1 MSFMDSPLDKT
12 VDVLEAITRSVKAY
26 TFSVAAI
33 GGNIF
38 LLCMFCTGWLVNI
51 VHIYLSKIIGTRTK
65 HCHCTSEE
73 EIKFGTVASF
83 TVTAVRMASKVRFAA
98 MLGVH

>member
-1 MSFMDSPLDKT
+1 MSNFEQVSTSLNKFELVSFMDSPLDKT

-38 LLCMFCTGWLVNI
+38 FVVYVLYRLVGQYCI
-51 VHIYLSKIIGTRTK
+51 
-65 HCHCTSEE
+65 
-73 EIKFGTVASF
+73 
-83 TVTAVRMASKVRFAA
+83 
-98 MLGVH
+98 

>member
-1 MSFMDSPLDKT
+1 MSFMDIPLDKT

-38 LLCMFCTGWLVNI
+38 LLCMFCTGWSVNI
-51 VHIYLSKIIGTRTK
+51 VHT
-65 HCHCTSEE
+65 
-73 EIKFGTVASF
+73 
-83 TVTAVRMASKVRFAA
+83 
-98 MLGVH
+98 